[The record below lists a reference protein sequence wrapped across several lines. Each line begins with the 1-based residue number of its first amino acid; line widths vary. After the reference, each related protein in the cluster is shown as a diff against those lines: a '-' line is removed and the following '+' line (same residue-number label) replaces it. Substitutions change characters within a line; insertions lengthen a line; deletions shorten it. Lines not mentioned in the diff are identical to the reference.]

1 MVRPSGMSVREA
13 LHCPHRLPK
22 PLQVFYRIKISGIKA
37 NQLFQRGE
45 AQTYQSQMER
55 SKYTERRM
63 LNVHFTELL

>member
-55 SKYTERRM
+55 SKYSELRM
-63 LNVHFTELL
+63 LNVHFTELH